1 MTNSWK
7 HEIKEWGKTLF
18 FTVAVSLLLRVAVVE
33 AFMVPT
39 GSMRPTIMEGDR
51 LLGTKFQYWFR
62 EPRAREIVIFHP
74 PQNARA
80 YVGPEVKRLVKRVV
94 AVEGDKIE
102 IADGIVKVNGKVLDE
117 PYIDA
122 PPTYR
127 LEEVTV
133 PPDHFFVLGDN
144 RNQSLDSHFWGF
156 VPESELIAH
165 VFARYWPLDRIGS
178 L

>member
-1 MTNSWK
+1 LTTSWK
-7 HEIKEWGKTLF
+7 RELREWGKTIF
-18 FTVAVSLLLRVAVVE
+18 YTIAVSLLLRVAVVE

-39 GSMRPTIMEGDR
+39 GSMRPTILEGDR
-51 LLGTKFQYWFR
+51 LLGTKFYYWFR
-62 EPRAREIVIFHP
+62 DPHPREIVIFHP
-74 PQNARA
+74 PENARQ

-102 IADGIVKVNGKVLDE
+102 IANGVVKVNGLELNE

-122 PPTYR
+122 PPDYR
-127 LEEVTV
+127 LEEMTV

>member
-1 MTNSWK
+1 
-7 HEIKEWGKTLF
+7 
-18 FTVAVSLLLRVAVVE
+18 
-33 AFMVPT
+33 
-39 GSMRPTIMEGDR
+39 MRPTILEGDR
-51 LLGTKFQYWFR
+51 LLGTKFHYWFR
-62 EPRAREIVIFHP
+62 DPRAQEIVIFRP
-74 PQNARA
+74 PENARA

-102 IADGIVKVNGKVLDE
+102 IADGIVIVNGHQLQE
-117 PYIDA
+117 PYIETPPLYPLA
-122 PPTYR
+122 P
-127 LEEVTV
+127 VVV